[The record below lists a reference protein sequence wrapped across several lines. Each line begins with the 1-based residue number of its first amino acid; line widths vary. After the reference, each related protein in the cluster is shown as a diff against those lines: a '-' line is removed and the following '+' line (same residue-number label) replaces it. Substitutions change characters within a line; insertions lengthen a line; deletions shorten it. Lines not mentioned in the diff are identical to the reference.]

1 MRRFQLTLLI
11 AFLVSS
17 MPVRGQQPPFQDPLV
32 DHLVGHWT
40 LAGTIAHKQTAHDV
54 VAEWVMGHQY
64 LRIHE
69 VSRELKADG
78 EPAYE
83 ATVFIG
89 WNADPN
95 EYGCVWL
102 DRYGGLSTVSIGTA
116 KRSESQIPFVFH
128 ELDGGSFH
136 TTFSYHREN
145 DTWDWNLD
153 SETNG
158 KLDPFARVTLT
169 RVK

>member
-1 MRRFQLTLLI
+1 MRRFQLILLI
-11 AFLVSS
+11 IFLVSS
-17 MPVRGQQPPFQDPLV
+17 VPGRGQQPPFQDPLL
-32 DHLVGHWT
+32 DQLVGHWT
-40 LAGTIAHKQTAHDV
+40 LEGTIAHKKTTHAVD
-54 VAEWVMGHQY
+54 AEWVMGHQY

-69 VSRELKADG
+69 VAKELKADG

-89 WNADPN
+89 WNAEPK

-102 DRYGGLSTVSIGTA
+102 DRYGGLSTVSVGTA
-116 KRSESQIPFVFH
+116 KRSESQIPFTFH
-128 ELDGGSFH
+128 ELDCISFH
-136 TTFSYHREN
+136 NTCVYHRES
-145 DTWDWNLD
+145 DIWEWNME
-153 SETNG
+153 SVTNG